1 MIKIDK
7 PKVYSQYEISIIT
20 FLSSMIFFLPLILV
34 FTYLFE
40 IDNILN
46 INTFMF
52 WTLIAN
58 IIILVIGSLYLAFNR
73 DRLRRKVKAAYRG
86 EYFYIVFIFAFS
98 LLGFIVIYDY
108 MGGDRA
114 YIANIIVVVFFV
126 MVYLLIYLGRR
137 FFKIDFIRKH

>member
-1 MIKIDK
+1 MIKKDN
-7 PKVYSQYEISIIT
+7 PRVYSQYEISLIT
-20 FLSSMIFFLPLILV
+20 YIVSMIFFLPIILV

-52 WTLIAN
+52 WVLIAN
-58 IIILVIGSLYLAFNR
+58 IILGSLYLGIKR
-73 DRLRRKVKAAYRG
+73 DKLRRKVKATYRG
-86 EYFYIVFIFAFS
+86 EYFYIVFIFAFA

-114 YIANIIVVVFFV
+114 YIANIIVVLFSV
-126 MVYLLIYLGRR
+126 MVFLVIYLGRR
-137 FFKIDFIRKH
+137 FFKIDFIRKN

>member
-1 MIKIDK
+1 MIKKDN
-7 PKVYSQYEISIIT
+7 PRVYSQYEISIIT
-20 FLSSMIFFLPLILV
+20 FLASMIFFLPLILV

-58 IIILVIGSLYLAFNR
+58 IIILLIGSAYLAFNR
-73 DRLRRKVKAAYRG
+73 DRLRRKVKAVYKG

-108 MGGDRA
+108 MGGNRA

>member
-1 MIKIDK
+1 MIKKDN
-7 PKVYSQYEISIIT
+7 PRVYSQYEISVIT
-20 FLSSMIFFLPLILV
+20 FLVSMIFFLPIVLV

-46 INTFMF
+46 INTFML
-52 WTLIAN
+52 WVLIAN
-58 IIILVIGSLYLAFNR
+58 VIILVIGSVYLAFNR
-73 DRLRRKVKAAYRG
+73 DRLRRKVKATYRG
-86 EYFYIVFIFAFS
+86 EYFYILFICAFS

-108 MGGDRA
+108 MGGNRA

-137 FFKIDFIRKH
+137 FFKIDFIRKN